1 MLTLLLAAG
10 LLLAAPP
17 TGTPG
22 PEADALARRMEA
34 AVDVTAWQ
42 ATGAVQWTFA
52 GKRHHLWDRQ
62 RSFVEVRVDAQ
73 RVLLDLTAD
82 RGLAW
87 EGEAALTGEAA
98 AKALDDAHAAW
109 TNDAFWLNPLAK
121 LFDAGVARSQVVE
134 GDKVGLLVQYTAGG
148 RTPGDAYLWWP
159 GPDGTP
165 TRWQLWTSNIPIGGL
180 EATWEG
186 WITLA
191 TGARISTRHV
201 FPMRE
206 LALTDVQGAA
216 SLAALRPGPDPFAA
230 LVDCAGCTA
239 RPR

>member
-1 MLTLLLAAG
+1 MLTPLLAAG

-34 AVDVTAWQ
+34 AVDVAAWQ

-121 LFDAGVARSQVVE
+121 LFDAGVTRSQVVE

-148 RTPGDAYLWWP
+148 RTPGDAYLWHL
-159 GPDGTP
+159 GPDRLP
-165 TRWQLWTSNIPIGGL
+165 SSWQLWVSVIPIGG
-180 EATWEG
+180 ASVTWEG
-186 WITLA
+186 WQALPG
-191 TGARISTRHV
+191 GAQVSTRHD
-201 FPMRE
+201 FELLGMELLITE
-206 LALTDVQGAA
+206 LAAGPLPE
-216 SLAALRPGPDPFAA
+216 LEPGGDPFAA
-230 LVDCAGCTA
+230 LQPSET
-239 RPR
+239 PY